1 MKKLAALITLIL
13 WSVSMTVSASASM
26 TVLCVE
32 TSGKAVLE
40 YSAGVHCDDAT
51 KALAAHTK
59 SADVSVHCA
68 DCVDSPLTSASYA
81 SPRLADKAAFVQVA
95 TYVTALLD
103 TTYAYD
109 LASLSAP
116 DVSAELS
123 AMRSA
128 YIGQRKTIVIQQ

>member
-1 MKKLAALITLIL
+1 MKRLAALITLIL
-13 WSVSMTVSASASM
+13 WSVSMTVSASAGM

-40 YSAGVHCDDAT
+40 YSAGGHCDDAT
-51 KALAAHTK
+51 KALAAHNK
-59 SADVSVHCA
+59 SADASVHCA

-81 SPRLADKAAFVQVA
+81 SPRPVDKAAFLQVA

-109 LASLSAP
+109 LASLRGP
-116 DVSAELS
+116 DVSAELP

-128 YIGQRKTIVIQQ
+128 YIGQRRTIVIQQ